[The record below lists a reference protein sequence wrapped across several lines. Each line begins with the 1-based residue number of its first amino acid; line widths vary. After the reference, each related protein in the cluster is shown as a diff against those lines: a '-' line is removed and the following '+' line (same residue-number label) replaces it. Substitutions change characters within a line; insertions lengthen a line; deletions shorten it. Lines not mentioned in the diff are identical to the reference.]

1 MSVCAKRSQFLAQVL
16 RDMGYYHEVGSSPWK
31 PVIKESQKHLLG
43 SPLNQA
49 KIYGDNQAALTLVK
63 EPHTHDRVKH
73 IDIAYHFVRD
83 LFKRGRIHVEF
94 VRTKDMAADGL
105 TKPLQG
111 DHFKRFVNLI
121 KLTGDSST

>member
-1 MSVCAKRSQFLAQVL
+1 M
-16 RDMGYYHEVGSSPWK
+16 
-31 PVIKESQKHLLG
+31 
-43 SPLNQA
+43 
-49 KIYGDNQAALTLVK
+49 K
-63 EPHTHDRVKH
+63 EPYTYDRVKH

-94 VRTKDMAADGL
+94 VRTKDIAVDGL

-121 KLTGDSST
+121 KLIGDLST